1 MVEEEEEVE
10 ILMKEAMVEVKTKN
24 DCRDCGECGKNDG
37 CREGLGS
44 LHLVGGWD
52 NCWTMQLK
60 GK

>member
-1 MVEEEEEVE
+1 ME
-10 ILMKEAMVEVKTKN
+10 ILVNEAMVEGKTN

-52 NCWTMQLK
+52 NCWTM
-60 GK
+60 